1 MKASN
6 DVRSGDLIEIDGDL
20 VSVLN
25 YHHNKTA
32 RGSAVIKLKIKNLTN
47 SSITEHT
54 CRPGEKFKE
63 ADVER
68 IKAQYQYADGETH
81 FFMDTNSYE
90 QIEVH
95 QQALADVLD
104 FLVEDVE
111 VFISYWNEA
120 PVAVQLPPSIEKKL
134 QQTEPGVKGDT
145 VSGATK
151 PATMETGITINVPL
165 FIEEGEVIKVDTK
178 NSAYMERVK

>member
-47 SSITEHT
+47 NSITEHT

-63 ADVER
+63 AEVER
-68 IKAQYQYADGETH
+68 IKAQYQYADGEMYY
-81 FFMDTNSYE
+81 FMDTNSYE
-90 QIEVH
+90 QIAVH
-95 QQALADVLD
+95 ESSLEGVLD
-104 FLVEDVE
+104 YLVEDVE

-120 PVAVQLPPSIEKKL
+120 PVAVQLPPSIEMKVAE
-134 QQTEPGVKGDT
+134 TEPGVKGDT

-151 PATMETGITINVPL
+151 PAIMETGITINVPL
-165 FIEEGEVIKVDTK
+165 FIEEGETVKIDTR
-178 NSAYMERVK
+178 NGAYLERVK